1 MNYREI
7 KLKFKKEYEE
17 KVEIFLSDLGID
29 NMAIEDPD
37 DLKIF
42 QERQNA
48 WDLYDDDLIK
58 LEKGHIRFTIYLDD
72 IADNDERE
80 AKIMAYIKELGGE
93 FSKEIIDDSD
103 WKNNWKKFFKILKP
117 NKTIVI
123 VPTWEEY
130 EKKDGEEI
138 IKLEPGMAFGT
149 GSHETTSLCIKK
161 LEEYMEPGV
170 KVLDIGTGSGI
181 LSIAASKLGASKVL
195 GVDIDPMSVY
205 IANENKKLNEVIN
218 AEFIV
223 GDLLSKVKDKYD
235 IVVSNILAEVIVTMT
250 GDLHKFLNKDGIF
263 ISSGILKVKSAMV
276 IDSLEANGFDIL
288 NVEDLNEWTS
298 IVAKHA

>member
-1 MNYREI
+1 MNFREI

-29 NMAIEDPD
+29 NMAIEDPE

-58 LEKGHIRFTIYLDD
+58 LEKGFIRFTIYLDD
-72 IADNDERE
+72 IHDNDERE
-80 AKIMAYIKELGGE
+80 AKIKAYIEELGGE

-161 LEEYMEPGV
+161 LEEYMKPGM

>member
-17 KVEIFLSDLGID
+17 RVEIFLSDLGID

-58 LEKGHIRFTIYLDD
+58 LEKGFIRFTIYLDD

-250 GDLHKFLNKDGIF
+250 GDLHKFMNKDGIF

>member
-1 MNYREI
+1 MNFREI
-7 KLKFKKEYEE
+7 KLKFKKENEE
-17 KVEIFLSDLGID
+17 RVEIFLSDLGID
-29 NMAIEDPD
+29 NMAIEDPE

-58 LEKGHIRFTIYLDD
+58 LEKGFIRFTIYLDD
-72 IADNDERE
+72 ISDNDERE
-80 AKIMAYIKELGGE
+80 AKIKAYIEEIGGE

-161 LEEYMEPGV
+161 LEEHMKPGM

-181 LSIAASKLGASKVL
+181 LSIAASKLGASEVL

-205 IANENKKLNEVIN
+205 IANENKKLNEVKN

-250 GDLHKFLNKDGIF
+250 GDLHKFLNK
-263 ISSGILKVKSAMV
+263 
-276 IDSLEANGFDIL
+276 N
-288 NVEDLNEWTS
+288 
-298 IVAKHA
+298 

>member
-58 LEKGHIRFTIYLDD
+58 LEKGYIRFTIYLDD

-80 AKIMAYIKELGGE
+80 AKIMAYIKELGGK

-161 LEEYMEPGV
+161 LEEYMKPGM

-205 IANENKKLNEVIN
+205 IANENKKLNEVTN

-298 IVAKHA
+298 IVAKNA

>member
-1 MNYREI
+1 MNFREI
-7 KLKFKKEYEE
+7 KLKFKKENEE
-17 KVEIFLSDLGID
+17 RVEIFLSDLGID
-29 NMAIEDPD
+29 NMAIEDPE
-37 DLKIF
+37 DLRIF

-58 LEKGHIRFTIYLDD
+58 LEKGFIRFTIYLDD
-72 IADNDERE
+72 ISGNDERE
-80 AKIMAYIKELGGE
+80 AKIKAYIEEIGGE

-103 WKNNWKKFFKILKP
+103 WKNNWKKFFKVLKP

-161 LEEYMEPGV
+161 LEEHMKLGM

-181 LSIAASKLGASKVL
+181 LSIAASKLGASEVL

-205 IANENKKLNEVIN
+205 IANENKKLNEVKN

-250 GDLHKFLNKDGIF
+250 GDLHKFLNKNGIF

-276 IDSLEANGFDIL
+276 IDSLEANGFEIL

>member
-29 NMAIEDPD
+29 NMAIEDPE

-58 LEKGHIRFTIYLDD
+58 LEKGYIRFTIYLDD
-72 IADNDERE
+72 IHDNDERE

-161 LEEYMEPGV
+161 LEEYMKPGM

-181 LSIAASKLGASKVL
+181 LSIAASKLGASEVL

-205 IANENKKLNEVIN
+205 IANENKKLNEVTN

-223 GDLLSKVKDKYD
+223 GDLLSKVNDKYD

-250 GDLHKFLNKDGIF
+250 GDLHKFMNKDGIF

>member
-17 KVEIFLSDLGID
+17 RVEIFLSDLGID

-58 LEKGHIRFTIYLDD
+58 LEKGYIRFTIYLDD

-161 LEEYMEPGV
+161 LEEYMKPGM

-276 IDSLEANGFDIL
+276 IDSLEANGFEIL

>member
-1 MNYREI
+1 MNFREI

-29 NMAIEDPD
+29 NMAIEDPE

-58 LEKGHIRFTIYLDD
+58 LEKGFIRFTIYLDD
-72 IADNDERE
+72 IHDNDERE
-80 AKIMAYIKELGGE
+80 AKIKAYIEELGGE

-161 LEEYMEPGV
+161 LEEYMKPGM

-250 GDLHKFLNKDGIF
+250 GDLHKFMNKDGIF